1 MAVNTREAVGW
12 ALLSNLLVH
21 SSFISICTDCMWYSV
36 SNILRRSIYLQDNIF
51 RSSFEG
57 LVPFSLSLCLYFL
70 HTGHFP
76 IWNTRHLRSP
86 VNQEHGDGCMCM
98 YHVVKKLRSWNHGVN
113 QVDNFLNSQVLELI
127 VAQTDGELLSA
138 FGHHGLNQLAERC
151 WKSNYLLI
159 DWWFCQKTNTL
170 FLLASNFVPRVRGAL
185 PELVK
190 LFWDIFFKKYFN
202 IDKK

>member
-1 MAVNTREAVGW
+1 MYYIFTCTIKFSGVRLRCLFLFVCHFVCIFCTLDTFPSEAHHKTYY
-12 ALLSNLLVH
+12 N
-21 SSFISICTDCMWYSV
+21 
-36 SNILRRSIYLQDNIF
+36 
-51 RSSFEG
+51 
-57 LVPFSLSLCLYFL
+57 
-70 HTGHFP
+70 P
-76 IWNTRHLRSP
+76 IRYKTI
-86 VNQEHGDGCMCM
+86 

-151 WKSNYLLI
+151 CKSNYLVI

-170 FLLASNFVPRVRGAL
+170 FLLASNIFPRVRRAV

-190 LFWDIFFKKYFN
+190 LF
-202 IDKK
+202 